1 MRHAIVGFLIFLLVG
16 LAACQDDATRLQE
29 HMTRGEDYV
38 TEGRYEE
45 AVIEFK
51 SVLQIDPNDAK
62 AHFGLAHAYFRVKKP
77 REGFWELRETVRLDP
92 ANHDAK
98 LEFSQLA
105 ILPANHDA
113 KLEFSQL
120 AILAGEKEEALR
132 QSTSV
137 VEADPSNVHAHLVRG
152 QALDSLDRRDEAL
165 ASYEQALTVAPESET
180 AMRVVAKARSQR
192 EKYQEAEE
200 LYTKLT
206 ELYPNYENYIAKGR
220 LMRKLGP
227 ERVDEHEAI
236 LKKAL
241 EAAEAE
247 ERTQGYIYLA
257 SFYYRLDRKDESF
270 ALLEDGI
277 AKEEETL
284 DLIYLLARLHR
295 AEGNKLQ
302 ADQLIEKS
310 AETGTTRGRSP
321 RPRRHSSWPPTT
333 RR

>member
-77 REGFWELRETVRLDP
+77 REGFWELRETVRLD
-92 ANHDAK
+92 
-98 LEFSQLA
+98 
-105 ILPANHDA
+105 PANHDA

-270 ALLEDGI
+270 AEQAPGGPADREERRSAAGRTQGLPGHLVLSR
-277 AKEEETL
+277 AKRGL
-284 DLIYLLARLHR
+284 RGGAR
-295 AEGNKLQ
+295 
-302 ADQLIEKS
+302 
-310 AETGTTRGRSP
+310 RGREGT
-321 RPRRHSSWPPTT
+321 RAGPRRQGGEASEGRGAPGARPEG
-333 RR
+333 RA